1 VLLNIVL
8 RTRRIQSGC
17 RGGPVRL
24 EEGVARYEGFSV
36 GFPRLSSPVED
47 QGPERLT
54 RPVTTGGPVPA
65 SMFLVHVQIS
75 LRSERS
81 IRPGPGR

>member
-1 VLLNIVL
+1 MLLNIVL

-36 GFPRLSSPVED
+36 GFPRLED